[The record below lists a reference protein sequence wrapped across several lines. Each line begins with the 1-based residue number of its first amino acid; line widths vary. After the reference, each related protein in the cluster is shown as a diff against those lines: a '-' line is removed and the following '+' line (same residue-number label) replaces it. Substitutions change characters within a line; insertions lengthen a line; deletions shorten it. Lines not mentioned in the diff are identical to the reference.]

1 MSYKPNSQSSI
12 ANQNDLEYF
21 KFEGKFVAL
30 ALIHGEC
37 INVHFTTA
45 FCKQILH
52 RKPKFKD
59 LQDFD
64 EKLYQGLS
72 WIQENDAK
80 QSDFVF
86 NYGIDFFGEYKEI
99 ELKENGS
106 EIAVTNDNKKEY
118 IDFVEATGA
127 EYVCSW
133 GFWLIFRK
141 ETEQGDFKLYTDKE
155 SRIKLYQRIRFLFLA
170 FALLELGLCIF
181 NSYNVWDASG
191 GFLASGSWGF
201 WRDGGFLL
209 AIVPVAACLAACSL
223 FFMAARLT
231 RKIHHLKQEKFFP

>member
-1 MSYKPNSQSSI
+1 MR
-12 ANQNDLEYF
+12 
-21 KFEGKFVAL
+21 KFRLYYDKEKEEAWLNEMCRQGWAMTKFFLGVFQFMPCEPGKY
-30 ALIHGEC
+30 
-37 INVHFTTA
+37 T
-45 FCKQILH
+45 
-52 RKPKFKD
+52 
-59 LQDFD
+59 
-64 EKLYQGLS
+64 YQVDMPGLPGTFGMHS
-72 WIQENDAK
+72 
-80 QSDFVF
+80 
-86 NYGIDFFGEYKEI
+86 GI
-99 ELKENGS
+99 
-106 EIAVTNDNKKEY
+106 KKEY

-155 SRIKLYQRIRFLFLA
+155 SRIKLYRRIRFLFLA

-191 GFLASGSWGF
+191 GFLASGSWSF
-201 WRDGGFLL
+201 WLDGGFLL

-231 RKIHHLKQEKFFP
+231 RKIRHLKQEKFFP